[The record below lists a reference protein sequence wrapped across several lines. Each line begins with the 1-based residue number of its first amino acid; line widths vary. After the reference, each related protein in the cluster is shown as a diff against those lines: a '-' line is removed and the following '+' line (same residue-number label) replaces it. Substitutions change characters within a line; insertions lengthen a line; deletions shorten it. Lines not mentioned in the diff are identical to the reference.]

1 MNKVKKDATSKKV
14 GAAMVVG
21 GGIAGMQAALD
32 LANSGIFVHLVESK
46 PAIGGV
52 MAQLDKTFPTN
63 DCSMCIISPK
73 LVECGRHLNIKIHT
87 LAEVQEIAG
96 EPGNLTVTLAK
107 EPRYIDSTKCT
118 GCGDCAK
125 VCPVVMQDEFNMGM
139 ADWKAT
145 YRLYPQAIPATFA
158 IKKLDRPPCNLTC
171 PAAINVQ
178 GYVQLI
184 KIGKY
189 EEAVKL
195 IMERLPLPGVL
206 GRVCPHPCEEKCR
219 RRELDEA
226 VAICN
231 LKRFAAD
238 QVDLTKLPVPLVEAR
253 PEKIAIIGS
262 GPAGL
267 ACAYHLALR
276 GYRPTIF
283 EALSKAGG
291 MLRVGIPDYR
301 LPKDVLDQEI
311 NNILRLGV
319 DLKTN
324 TALGRDF
331 TLDGLFDEGY
341 KAVFLGL
348 GCHLGKPLGIP
359 KEDTPGVVQGVDL
372 LRRHN
377 LGEPQEVGKRLA
389 VIGGGNVAIDVA
401 CTARRLGSQVTIV
414 YRRGRSE
421 MPAFHH
427 EIEQALCEGVEIIYL
442 AAPLEVVVKDGKV
455 AGLRCQRM
463 RLGEPDASGRRKPE
477 PIPGDVFELPVDMI
491 VPAIGQEAAQGP
503 LKDCGVNLS
512 RWGTIEVDEVT
523 YQTSRAGVFAA
534 GDVHTGPWIA
544 IEAVGGGIEAA
555 ESIDR
560 YLRGLD
566 LAAGRSQGKEA
577 HQRWAEIP
585 KDEEGRPR
593 QEMPTLP
600 PEHTCKV
607 FDEIAQGYSVEQA
620 HAEADR
626 CLNCGICSECM
637 ECVRACKAGAVD
649 HSQEPEIA
657 QLEVGAVVLAPGFKT
672 FDARQKPEFGYGRY
686 PNVITSLEFERI
698 LSATGPYAGH
708 VKRPGDG
715 AEPRKIAWIQCVGSR
730 DPSICRDYC
739 SSVCCMYATKQAIIA
754 REHDK
759 RIEPTIFYIDIR
771 AHGKGFDRYY
781 ERAKADQGVRYVRSM
796 ISRVTQDPRTQNLEL
811 TYVDADNRIQTEE
824 FDLVVLSVGL
834 TPHPSTGKLAEVC
847 GIATNPWGFV
857 ANPPFELVSTD
868 REGIFSCG
876 VYQAPKDIPETVAQ
890 ASAAAAAASRL
901 LAEARGTLITKA
913 QYPQERDISKEEPR
927 IGVFI
932 CNCGINIAGTV
943 DVKAVAEYARTLP
956 HVVFAE
962 QVLFTCSNNTLEKMR
977 EWIENEGLNRIVV
990 AACSPRTHEPLFM
1003 DNLAKSGLN
1012 KYLFAMANIRDQ
1024 DSWVH
1029 QQRPQEATQ
1038 KAKDLVRMKVARATL
1053 NKPLHE
1059 IPIPV
1064 VPTALIVGGGLA
1076 GMTAALTIAESGF
1089 YACLVEKEE
1098 LLGGMTRRMHY
1109 TLEGHQLQPYLAD
1122 LIQRVENHPRLQVL
1136 KQTQV
1141 TGFSGH
1147 MGKFRSTLEGP
1158 QGPRE
1163 IEYGV
1168 AVIATGGQ
1176 EYRPTEYLYGQ
1187 HPRVLTQ
1194 LEIENRLV
1202 EEAQFLPEEPRVVM
1216 VQCVGCREPEHP
1228 YCSRICCG
1236 RAVKNA
1242 LKIKELRPRAQISVL
1257 YRDIRTFG
1265 LKELYYKKA
1274 RDLGVQFILYE
1285 PESKPEALDAG
1296 EGLEIKVFNPNI
1308 QASLVLPAD
1317 YLVLSA
1323 GTRPHPGSLAISR
1336 IFKLPFD
1343 ADGFFMEAHQKLRP
1357 LDFLANGI
1365 FLCGQAHGP
1374 KFADETISQAQGAAA
1389 RAITILAQDDILVG
1403 GTVAVVEKARCA
1415 VCLTCVRSCPYSV
1428 PMINYEAHAAYIDP
1442 AKCHGCGVCVAECPH
1457 KAIQLMHNQDNQVL
1471 SEIEAFQDGH
1481 GEAYTYHPPEP
1492 DLEAAMRE

>member
-1 MNKVKKDATSKKV
+1 MMNKANSDKV
-14 GAAMVVG
+14 GAVMVVG

-32 LANSGIFVHLVESK
+32 LANAGFFVHLVETK

-87 LAEVQEIAG
+87 LAEVQEVAG
-96 EPGNLTVTLAK
+96 EPGNFAVTLKK
-107 EPRYIDSTKCT
+107 EPRFIDAGKCT

-125 VCPVVMQDEFNMGM
+125 VCPVLMKDEFNMGLS
-139 ADWKAT
+139 DWKAT
-145 YRLYPQAIPATFA
+145 YRLYPQAIPAIFA
-158 IKKLDRPPCNLTC
+158 IKKLDRAPCTLTC

-184 KIGKY
+184 KMGKY
-189 EEAVKL
+189 EEAVQL

-219 RRELDEA
+219 RQELDEA

-238 QVDLTKLPVPLVEAR
+238 QVDLTALPTPLVEAR
-253 PEKIAIIGS
+253 PEKIAIVGS

-267 ACAYHLALR
+267 ACAYHLALK

-283 EALSKAGG
+283 EALPQAGG

-301 LPKDVLDQEI
+301 LPKDILDKEI
-311 NNILRLGV
+311 DNILRLGV

-331 TLDGLFDEGY
+331 TLDGLLGEGY
-341 KAVFLGL
+341 KAVFLAI
-348 GCHLGKPLGIP
+348 GCHVGKPLGISN
-359 KEDTPGVVQGVDL
+359 EDAPGVVQGVDF

-377 LGEPQEVGKRLA
+377 LGETQEAGQRLA

-401 CTARRLGSQVTIV
+401 CTARRLGSHVTIV
-414 YRRGRSE
+414 YRRSREE
-421 MPAFHH
+421 MPAFSH
-427 EIEQALCEGVEIIYL
+427 EIEQAVCEGVEIIYL
-442 AAPLEVVVKDGKV
+442 AAPLEVITQEGKV
-455 AGLRCQRM
+455 SGLRCQRM
-463 RLGEPDASGRRKPE
+463 QLGEPDASGRRKPE
-477 PIPGDVFELPVDMI
+477 PIPGDVFELPVDMV
-491 VPAIGQEAAQGP
+491 VPAIGQEADPGP
-503 LKDCGVNLS
+503 LKDCGLNLS
-512 RWGTIEVDEVT
+512 RWGTIEVDQLT
-523 YQTSRAGVFAA
+523 YQTSRPEVFAA

-555 ESIDR
+555 ESMDR
-560 YLRGLD
+560 YLKGAD
-566 LAAGRSQGKEA
+566 LRAGRTEGEEA
-577 HQRWAEIP
+577 YKRWAELP
-585 KDEEGRPR
+585 RDEEGQPR
-593 QEMPTLP
+593 QIMHTLP
-600 PEHTCKV
+600 PEHTCAC
-607 FDEIAQGYSVEQA
+607 FDEIARGYTEEQA
-620 HAEADR
+620 RAEADR
-626 CLNCGICSECM
+626 CLNCGVCSECM

-649 HSQEPEIA
+649 HEQKPETV
-657 QLEVGAVVLAPGFKT
+657 QLDVGAVVLAPGFQT

-686 PNVITSLEFERI
+686 ANVITSLEFERI

-715 AEPRKIAWIQCVGSR
+715 AEPRRVAWIQCVGSR
-730 DPSICRDYC
+730 DPSTCRDYC

-754 REHDK
+754 REHDS

-771 AHGKGFDRYY
+771 AHGKSFERYY
-781 ERAKADQGVRYVRSM
+781 ERAKNDQGVRYVRSL
-796 ISRVTQDPRTQNLEL
+796 ISRVTEDPRSHNLEI
-811 TYVDADNRIQTEE
+811 TYVDGENRIQTEE

-834 TPHPSTGKLAEVC
+834 TPHPSTKKLASVC
-847 GIATNPWGFV
+847 RIATNAWGFV
-857 ANPPFELVSTD
+857 ENPPLQLVSTD
-868 REGIFSCG
+868 QEGIFSCG
-876 VYQAPKDIPETVAQ
+876 VYQSPKDIPETVAQ
-890 ASAAAAAASRL
+890 ASAAAAAASTL
-901 LAEARGTLITKA
+901 LGEVRGTLVTQA
-913 QYPQERDISKEEPR
+913 QYPPERDVSQEEPR

-943 DVKAVAEYARTLP
+943 DVQAVADYARTLP
-956 HVVFAE
+956 HVVFAD
-962 QVLFTCSNNTLEKMR
+962 QFLFTCSNNTLENMR
-977 EWIENEGLNRIVV
+977 ELIQKEGLNRIVV

-1003 DNLAKSGLN
+1003 DNLAKAGLN

-1024 DSWVH
+1024 NSWVH
-1029 QQRPQEATQ
+1029 QQRPLDATQ
-1038 KAKDLVRMKVARATL
+1038 KAKDLVRMKVARATM
-1053 NKPLHE
+1053 NKPLPE

-1064 VPTALIVGGGLA
+1064 TRSALVVGGGLA
-1076 GMTAALTIAESGF
+1076 GMTAALTIAAAGYDAF
-1089 YACLVEKEE
+1089 LVEKEDQ
-1098 LLGGMTRRMHY
+1098 LGGMTRRMHY
-1109 TLEGHQLQPYLAD
+1109 TLEGHQLQPYLTD
-1122 LIQRVENHPRLQVL
+1122 LIQRVENHPRLKVL
-1136 KQTQV
+1136 KNTQV

-1147 MGKFRSTLEGP
+1147 MGKFHGTLEGP
-1158 QGPRE
+1158 QGLQE
-1163 IEYGV
+1163 IDYGV

-1176 EYRPTEYLYGQ
+1176 EYRPDEYLYGQ

-1194 LEIENRLV
+1194 LEMENRLV
-1202 EEAQFLPEEPRVVM
+1202 EEAQSLPAEPRVVM

-1242 LKIKELRPRAQISVL
+1242 LKIKELRPGAQIYVL
-1257 YRDIRTFG
+1257 YRDMRTFG
-1265 LKELYYKKA
+1265 LKELFYKKA

-1285 PESKPEALDAG
+1285 LDRKPEVVEAG
-1296 EGLEIKVFNPNI
+1296 EGLNIKVFNPNL
-1308 QASLVLPAD
+1308 QTSLLLPAD

-1323 GTRPHPGSLAISR
+1323 ATRPHPGSLDISR

-1357 LDFLANGI
+1357 LDFLVDGI
-1365 FLCGQAHGP
+1365 FLCGQAHCP

-1389 RAITILAQDDILVG
+1389 RAMTILAQEDIWVG
-1403 GTVAVVEKARCA
+1403 GAVALVEKARCA
-1415 VCLTCVRSCPYSV
+1415 VCLTCVRSCPYHV

-1457 KAIQLMHNQDNQVL
+1457 KAIQLMHTRDNQVL
-1471 SEIEAFQDGH
+1471 SELAVLQEGN
-1481 GEAYTYHPPEP
+1481 GEALDSLQAEP
-1492 DLEAAMRE
+1492 TPKSARG